1 MSKAQAVVDLDC
13 NVNIKVLN
21 SQRRVIR
28 NTSVHNKATV
38 NMVDG
43 ILRFMKG
50 DFTRTSYS
58 NALAPDDGSHY
69 LPSQIRFG
77 RIGVKIKKDLK
88 DEKPHFDHI
97 NQGEF
102 VQTVFSTMS
111 LQEPC
116 TDKFEESESGGDLVV
131 SSIDKVRQVG
141 YADSNNAEC
150 LEFSVYIT
158 PGTLVGK
165 VLTPDID
172 SLDQTP
178 VFVPY
183 HYSYWNPRI
192 GEYEA
197 MITEIALTSDRGVLL
212 ARVLLDGEV
221 KSKEFIDSDGN
232 SLGTYP
238 VVDDPDGDT
247 SPIIQSQSST
257 VVITWRI
264 GIVSV
269 GKNDEVVTQSDLA
282 VDRFARE
289 LTVHLTENYVVTKT
303 LDSGDQV
310 QVSYNELCNDLEDQ
324 INEILDGNIVTDL
337 KGD

>member
-1 MSKAQAVVDLDC
+1 MNKAGAVVDLDC
-13 NVNIKVLN
+13 NVNIKVLD
-21 SQRRVIR
+21 SHRRVVR
-28 NTSVHNKATV
+28 NSSVHNKATV

-50 DFTRTSYS
+50 DFTRTAYS
-58 NALAPDDGSHY
+58 ESLAPEDGSPY

-77 RIGVKIKKDLK
+77 RIGVKIKKDDK
-88 DEKPHFDHI
+88 DERPRFDYV
-97 NQGEF
+97 NTGEF

-116 TDKFEESESGGDLVV
+116 MSKFEETEVGGDLVV
-131 SSIDKVRQVG
+131 SNIDKIRQVG

-165 VLTPDID
+165 VLTPDSD
-172 SLDQTP
+172 SLDQNP

-183 HYSYWNPRI
+183 HYSYWNPSI

-221 KSKEFIDSDGN
+221 GSKEFIDKDGN
-232 SLGTYP
+232 SLGMYP
-238 VVDDPDGDT
+238 VVEDPDGEY

-257 VVITWRI
+257 VVITWRV

-269 GKNDEVVTQSDLA
+269 GKNDKVVTQNDLT
-282 VDRFARE
+282 VDQLVRE
-289 LTVHLTENYVVTKT
+289 LSVHLTESYSVTKT
-303 LDSGDQV
+303 SASGDQKL
-310 QVSYNELCNDLEDQ
+310 VSYSELCNDLEGKVD
-324 INEILDGNIVTDL
+324 EILNGNTIASL
-337 KGD
+337 KGG